1 MPTLNALQRHAL
13 PSLPLVIFSAL
24 LLYLALQAPVLLE
37 PYTLNLIL
45 RQSLPTVLVCLGLA
59 TVVMVCGD
67 DAVAGGIDLSIPA
80 SAVLAAGIVASQVAH
95 HGTPIA
101 WAVAM
106 AFAAALLVGGVVA
119 TLVVLVG
126 MTPLLASLASSVAA
140 LGITKWVVDNRRI
153 NLSEPLIVYLRDA
166 ELGGVS
172 VSVLWVLPAVL
183 LFYFLLHRTRWGMNL
198 QAVGGNRDAAELSGI
213 AARRFIAQAFVLAAA
228 TGAGAALLLLARG
241 SGFTPGS
248 EENLL
253 LEMVLATYLGAA
265 FSPRRVVTL
274 WGAVLGAVLVSALS
288 VGFKSIGVDIFWT
301 GCIKG
306 ALILLVVASS
316 ALARK
321 SAA

>member
-1 MPTLNALQRHAL
+1 MTTLTALHRHAL
-13 PSLPLVIFSAL
+13 PSLPLVIFGAL
-24 LLYLALQAPVLLE
+24 LMYLALQAPVLMEL
-37 PYTLNLIL
+37 YTLNLIL
-45 RQSLPTVLVCLGLA
+45 RQSLPTVVVCLGLSV
-59 TVVMVCGD
+59 VVMVCGD

-80 SAVLAAGIVASQVAH
+80 SAVLAAGIVASQVAN
-95 HGTPIA
+95 HGTPVVWAIA
-101 WAVAM
+101 L

-119 TLVVLVG
+119 TLVVTVG
-126 MTPLLASLASSVAA
+126 MTPLLASLASSVAV

-153 NLSEPLIVYLRDA
+153 NLSDPLIVYLRDA
-166 ELGGVS
+166 EVAGIS
-172 VSVLWVLPAVL
+172 ASVLWVLLGVL
-183 LFYFLLHRTRWGMNL
+183 MFYSLLHRTRWGMNL

-213 AARRFIAQAFVLAAA
+213 ASSSLIAQAFVLASA
-228 TGAGAALLLLARG
+228 TGAAAALLLLARG

-316 ALARK
+316 ALVRK
-321 SAA
+321 SGN